1 MASLKI
7 IRKRRASVKNTQK
20 VTKAMKLVA
29 AAKLRR
35 AQQSALASRA
45 YVDGLNAIVSNVA
58 SRMNPESAPLLM
70 RAGQNS
76 KTLLVLLT
84 SDRGL
89 CGGFNENLV
98 RGANDW
104 LKQQKAAGIPTDVL
118 VLGRKGVAALS
129 RLKIAA
135 EKRTETLPEN
145 NPESLVQLLAPMLTE
160 RFVSGNV
167 GKIVVGYNR
176 FISAGRQQIAFEQLL
191 PFETQQAATSFG
203 VEYLYEPEREAV
215 LNTLIEQAF
224 TGFIRQ
230 AFLDSRASELASRM
244 QAMDNATKNA
254 QEMIEKLSL
263 QYNRARQAT
272 ITGELLDIL
281 GGAAALNG

>member
-58 SRMNPESAPLLM
+58 SRMNAESAPLLM
-70 RAGQNS
+70 RAGQNA

-104 LKQQKAAGIPTDVL
+104 LKQQKAEGISTDVL
-118 VLGRKGVAALS
+118 VLGRKGVAALH
-129 RLKIAA
+129 RLKITA

-145 NPESLVQLLAPMLTE
+145 NPEPLVQLLAPMLTE
-160 RFVSGNV
+160 RFVSGSV

-191 PFETQQAATSFG
+191 PFETQQAAASFS

>member
-1 MASLKI
+1 MASLKH

-35 AQQSALASRA
+35 AQQAALASRA
-45 YVDGLNAIVSNVA
+45 YVDALTGIVTRVA
-58 SRMNPESAPLLM
+58 SSINPEAAPFLM
-70 RAGQNS
+70 RPAQSNR
-76 KTLLVLLT
+76 TLVVLLT

-89 CGGFNENLV
+89 CGGFNENLM
-98 RGANDW
+98 RASNDW
-104 LKQQKAAGIPTDVL
+104 LKQQKQAGQEVDVM
-118 VLGRKGVAALS
+118 VLGRKGCSAVT

-135 EKRTETLPEN
+135 EKRTEALPEN
-145 NPESLVQLLAPMLTE
+145 NPESIVQLLAPELTK
-160 RFVSGNV
+160 RFVEGAV
-167 GKIVVGYNR
+167 GKIIIGYNR
-176 FISAGRQQIAFEQLL
+176 FISAGRQQIVFEQLL
-191 PFETQQAATSFG
+191 PFQATQKNASYG
-203 VEYLYEPEREAV
+203 VEYLYEPKREII
-215 LNTLIEQAF
+215 LQSLIEQAF

-254 QEMIEKLSL
+254 QEMIENLTL